1 MKVEQLL
8 RDIENRDLVLPEFQR
23 EFVWKEQD
31 IKTFIQSV
39 YKGYP
44 TGSLLIWKTLNPPK
58 IRGDKKVSEG
68 VYTRVLLDGQQRLT
82 TLYLF
87 LKQNSPPYYPIMK
100 NKFNLYFNVETQEF
114 RYYQK
119 TMMDGKKEW
128 ISLIDFFKQDSAAN
142 FIKNNS
148 EKEYYFGFLDELTK
162 LEDIKKYDYFVDEDK
177 LGKLTEIREV
187 VRIFNL
193 VNKQGRTLQEEDL
206 ALAHVCVF
214 WPEIKEIFREEL
226 DLLEKSGFE
235 FNFNFLILCLNC
247 VATGHAKFDSFYNIP
262 EEKIK
267 ESWVKV
273 KKSLEYLVNILH
285 DKTYIS
291 STHSYELKSDALLV
305 AMIVYL
311 AKNDY
316 EFKDEKTLNYFL
328 YWFFNAMMWGRYTR
342 RGKSS
347 PLEQDVVTITRENS
361 PESLIHNFEREVP
374 YFEVKPNNIKGAG
387 VTSPFFNM
395 MFIISK
401 NKGAIDWF
409 NGNLLHTKLIG
420 SSYRLHKHHIFP
432 RDVLKKHGYYKEI
445 EKKKMVNEI
454 ANRAFLTERANIQ
467 IRNSEPVEYLPEVMD
482 RYSKALKKQLVT
494 DKEDLW
500 KIENFED
507 FLRDRRKK
515 IADEINKFMK
525 KLIES
530 DIPKMDIHELIKQD
544 ESYNLEFKSTFSWNI
559 EEKKPDKKMK
569 FSVLKTIIGFMNA
582 NGGTLLIG
590 VTDDHD
596 ILGLEKD
603 FESNW
608 KGNKD
613 GFLLDFRGFIE
624 KQIGMNNYNRYIT
637 HEFIEVN
644 GKEILNVQIEKS
656 LDPIFIRDNGKKIMY
671 IRLDNKTEPIDDPEE
686 INRYIDDN
694 WK

>member
-31 IKTFIQSV
+31 VKTFIQSI

-58 IRGDKKVSEG
+58 IRGNKKVSEG

-87 LKQNSPPYYPIMK
+87 LKQNSPPYYPDMK

-114 RYYQK
+114 RYFQK
-119 TMMDGKKEW
+119 TMMSGRKEW
-128 ISLIDFFKQDSAAN
+128 ISLIDFFKYDSAAI
-142 FIKNNS
+142 FIKKS
-148 EKEYYFGFLDELTK
+148 SDKDYYFGFLDELTK
-162 LEDIKKYDYFVDEDK
+162 LEGIKKYDYFVDEDK

-273 KKSLEYLVNILH
+273 KRSLEYLVNILH
-285 DKTYIS
+285 DKAYIS
-291 STHSYELKSDALLV
+291 STQAYELKSDALLV

-311 AKNDY
+311 ANNDY

-374 YFEVKPNNIKGAG
+374 YFEVKSNNIKGAG

-395 MFIISK
+395 MFIVSK

-467 IRNSEPVEYLPEVMD
+467 IRNSEPVEYLPEVME

-494 DKEDLW
+494 EKEDLW

-559 EEKKPDKKMK
+559 EENKTDKKMK

-582 NGGTLLIG
+582 NGGTLIIG
-590 VTDDHD
+590 ISDDHEV
-596 ILGLEKD
+596 LGLEKD

-608 KGNKD
+608 KENKD

-624 KQIGMNNYNRYIT
+624 KQIGMSNYNRYIT
-637 HEFIEVN
+637 HEFIEID
-644 GKEILNVQIEKS
+644 GKEILSVQIEKS
-656 LDPIFIRDNGKKIMY
+656 LDPIFIKDNGKKIMY

-686 INRYIDDN
+686 INKYIDDN